1 MEIKYNNLENIDLLI
16 EKLESNLPTSTIND
30 VRVKKALSKRNK
42 QILELKKIRDEARK
56 QVEIE
61 AELARIERV
70 NDEIDDVIVELK
82 KLVKVKK
89 EEINN
94 KYNYNQSSYSQASC
108 SYYSSESRCGESNYS
123 YQPSCSS
130 YPCSSESRSSES
142 RW

>member
-30 VRVKKALSKRNK
+30 ARVKKALSKRNK
-42 QILELKKIRDEARK
+42 QILELKKIREEARK
-56 QVEIE
+56 QIEVE
-61 AELARIERV
+61 AELSRLESA
-70 NDEIDDVIVELK
+70 NDEIDDVIDELK

-89 EEINN
+89 EDINR
-94 KYNYNQSSYSQASC
+94 KYNYNQPSS
-108 SYYSSESRCGESNYS
+108 SYYSSESRSSESNYF
-123 YQPSCSS
+123 YQPSYSS